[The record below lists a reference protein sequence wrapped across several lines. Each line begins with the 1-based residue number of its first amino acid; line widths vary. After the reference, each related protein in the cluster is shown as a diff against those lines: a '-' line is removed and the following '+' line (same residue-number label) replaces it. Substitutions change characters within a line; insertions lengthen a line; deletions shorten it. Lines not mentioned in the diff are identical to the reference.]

1 MRAFLFY
8 GVNSMLLIKN
18 AIFVKKMKVFLGSD
32 KEAIEIENQ
41 PSLGRG
47 GEGEVYK
54 VIAPAKY
61 AVYCVKLYNKNKIT
75 TEKIKKLEYLLSHNP
90 ITDSKGHRSV
100 IWIEDTVYVKEK
112 NSKNYVFGGLL
123 MPIAEGYS
131 LEYLCA
137 NKFPLNR
144 IRSNEVALYQKFD
157 RTHQDNLKSR
167 LVVCYNIAVAL
178 AQLHQ
183 NGLYVHADIKPENII
198 FNHKGKVSIIDFD
211 SVQVAENGKLLFSA
225 LAQTPEYIPP
235 IYQQNFS
242 KNTVFNAFTD
252 VFSITVI
259 FYRILTGIHPF
270 AAVNFKAP
278 YNNVTDIPTAIQQKL
293 FPFGQKQKYFNQIPP
308 PHLLFQ
314 KLPKNLQ
321 NLFLEVLEH
330 ENTSVKATDW
340 MEAIHPQKP
349 KLQFPQIPLPKPVFS
364 FNYENILNHTFE
376 PNSVIVLPTY
386 IDSQY
391 EKIHWVDEEQ
401 LKPSLLDTLFRPQK
415 IRITNEII
423 YLQNA
428 CKQLIQEYKQLKKKH
443 SDMLMKYATQTKAI
457 AEKSQEAY
465 KSLLN
470 QYSFLLS
477 PVKIDELYYQYK
489 NKIHLTLEKWV
500 NQKAEQIPTIK
511 QELNNYLTTLQ
522 TLNHNQ
528 NFTLSQHIDRI
539 KQIVQNQNIPFEQAK
554 EKYILTL
561 KTDTQ
566 QKITSIEQDM
576 KKLYKSTASRD
587 WTSHPWI
594 QQQLAQEYIGD
605 SFLPH
610 LIVTQFENAGFKTA
624 ADVIDIDEKGQ
635 VLNKKGQFVKIPQIG
650 FIRAN
655 EVWEWKNQVLKRLKK
670 EAKKQNIDL
679 THFDTPE
686 IISKKGEIDSLK
698 TELHSL
704 EHQIR
709 NLHINTN
716 IVIEQLT
723 AQFWYQ
729 VFKITNTTLETLIQ
743 SLIQEYNQ
751 ILRKYSPEEPLKQ
764 LKNIIDTHNEEQLEI
779 KLYYENT
786 HSTFMRQK
794 TEIENKMQENLST
807 LKELWK
813 NV

>member
-1 MRAFLFY
+1 
-8 GVNSMLLIKN
+8 
-18 AIFVKKMKVFLGSD
+18 MKVFLGSD
-32 KEAIEIENQ
+32 KEVIEIENQ

-54 VIAPAKY
+54 VISPAKY
-61 AVYCVKLYNKNKIT
+61 AGYCVKLYNKNKIT
-75 TEKIKKLEYLLSHNP
+75 TEKIKKLEYLLKNNP
-90 ITDSKGHRSV
+90 ITDSTGHRSV
-100 IWIEDTVYVKEK
+100 IWIENTVYIKEK
-112 NSKNYVFGGLL
+112 SKQDYTFAGLL
-123 MPIAEGYS
+123 MFIAEGYS
-131 LEYLCA
+131 VEYLCA
-137 NKFPLNR
+137 TKFPTNR
-144 IRSNEVALYQKFD
+144 IKSNETTLYQKFD
-157 RTHQDNLKSR
+157 RSHADNLKSR

-198 FNHKGKVSIIDFD
+198 FNDKGKVSIIDFD
-211 SVQVAENGKLLFSA
+211 SVQVIENGRVLFPA

-252 VFSITVI
+252 IFSITVI

-270 AAVNFKAP
+270 AATNFKAP
-278 YNNVTDIPTAIQQKL
+278 YHNVTDIPTAIQQKL

-308 PHLLFQ
+308 PHQLFR

-321 NLFLEVLEH
+321 DLFLQVLEH
-330 ENTSVKATDW
+330 ENTAVKATDW

-349 KLQFPQIPLPKPVFS
+349 KLQFPKISLSRPALAP
-364 FNYENILNHTFE
+364 NHQDIIQYTFE
-376 PNSVIVLPTY
+376 PNPIITLPTY
-386 IDSQY
+386 IDNQY
-391 EKIHWVDEEQ
+391 DKIHWIDEDQ
-401 LKPSLLDTLFRPQK
+401 LKPSLLDIILKTQK
-415 IRITNEII
+415 ARVYNEII
-423 YLQNA
+423 YLQSA
-428 CKQLIQEYKQLKKKH
+428 SQVLIQNYKQLKKKH

-470 QYSFLLS
+470 QYSFILS

-500 NQKAEQIPTIK
+500 NQKAEQIPAIK
-511 QELNNYLTTLQ
+511 QELNNYLTALQ
-522 TLNHNQ
+522 KLNHNQ

-539 KQIVQNQNIPFEQAK
+539 KQIAQNQNIPFEQAK

-566 QKITSIEQDM
+566 QKITSIEQDI
-576 KKLYKSTASRD
+576 KKLYKSIASRD

-594 QQQLAQEYIGD
+594 QQQLAREYIGD

-624 ADVIDIDEKGQ
+624 ADIIDIDEKGQ
-635 VLNKKGQFVKIPQIG
+635 ILNKKGQFVKIPQIG

-655 EVWEWKNQVLKRLKK
+655 EVWEWKNEVLKGLKK
-670 EAKKQNIDL
+670 QAKKQNIDL

-686 IISKKGEIDSLK
+686 IISKKGETDSLK

-709 NLHINTN
+709 NLHLDTNT
-716 IVIEQLT
+716 VIEQLT

-743 SLIQEYNQ
+743 PFIQEYNQ
-751 ILRKYSPEEPLKQ
+751 ILQKYSPEEPLKQ

-786 HSTFMRQK
+786 HNAFIRQK
-794 TEIENKMQENLST
+794 IEIEAKMQENLAR

-813 NV
+813 NI